1 MSESKTPVAVATK
14 KTEITDSV
22 LQKVNS
28 LQSVGELKI
37 PNDYSPENALKSA
50 YLILIEQKDR
60 DNKFVLE
67 SCSKESIANTLF
79 DMVIQ
84 GLSPMKK
91 QCYFIPY
98 AGKLTLS
105 KSYAGT
111 MAIAKRVAKI
121 ESITANVI
129 YKKDEFVYQTDPVSG
144 YKKLVSHQQRLENI
158 DINEIVGAYAVI
170 KFMDQTSFI
179 EPMTMK
185 QIQTSWMQGP
195 TKGTSPAHK
204 NFPDEMCKKTA
215 INRACKMIINSSSD
229 SDMYNEF
236 DSPESP
242 DLAKEK
248 RDEKTASKTEAAE
261 TIEFEIVE
269 QTPETKVDEKKE
281 SKPIDPLF

>member
-1 MSESKTPVAVATK
+1 
-14 KTEITDSV
+14 
-22 LQKVNS
+22 
-28 LQSVGELKI
+28 
-37 PNDYSPENALKSA
+37 
-50 YLILIEQKDR
+50 
-60 DNKFVLE
+60 
-67 SCSKESIANTLF
+67 
-79 DMVIQ
+79 MVIQ

-129 YKKDEFVYQTDPVSG
+129 YKKDEFVYQTDPISG
-144 YKKLVSHQQRLENI
+144 FKKLVSHQQKLENI

-170 KFMDQTSFI
+170 KFNDETSFI

-261 TIEFEIVE
+261 TIEFEVVE

>member
-1 MSESKTPVAVATK
+1 MSESKTPVAIATK
-14 KTEITDSV
+14 KNEITEQV

-60 DNKFVLE
+60 DNKPVLE

-98 AGKLTLS
+98 SGKLTLS

-111 MAIAKRVAKI
+111 MAIAKRVAKL

-144 YKKLVSHQQRLENI
+144 FKKLVSHQQKLENI

-261 TIEFEIVE
+261 TIEFEVVE

-281 SKPIDPLF
+281 SKPIEPLF

>member
-14 KTEITDSV
+14 KNEITEQV

-60 DNKFVLE
+60 DNKPVLE

-129 YKKDEFVYQTDPVSG
+129 YKKDEFVYQTDPISG
-144 YKKLVSHQQRLENI
+144 FKKLVSHQQKLENI

-170 KFMDQTSFI
+170 KFNDETSFI

-261 TIEFEIVE
+261 TIEFEVVE

>member
-1 MSESKTPVAVATK
+1 MSESKTPVAIATK
-14 KTEITDSV
+14 KNEITEQV

-60 DNKFVLE
+60 DNKPVLE

-129 YKKDEFVYQTDPVSG
+129 YKKDKFVYQTDPVSG
-144 YKKLVSHQQRLENI
+144 FKKLVSHEQQLENI

-185 QIQTSWMQGP
+185 QITQSWMQGP

-229 SDMYNEF
+229 SDFYNEF

-248 RDEKTASKTEAAE
+248 RNEKTASKTETAE
-261 TIEFEIVE
+261 TIEFEVVE
-269 QTPETKVDEKKE
+269 QTPETIVNEKKE
-281 SKPIDPLF
+281 SKAIDPLF

>member
-50 YLILIEQKDR
+50 YLILSEQKDR
-60 DNKFVLE
+60 DNKPVLE

-144 YKKLVSHQQRLENI
+144 FKKLVSHQQKLENI

-248 RDEKTASKTEAAE
+248 RDEKVKEKTEAAE
-261 TIEFEIVE
+261 TIEFEVVE

>member
-1 MSESKTPVAVATK
+1 MSESKTPVAIATK
-14 KTEITDSV
+14 KNEITEQV

-60 DNKFVLE
+60 DNKPVLE

-129 YKKDEFVYQTDPVSG
+129 YKKDKFIYQTDPVSG
-144 YKKLVSHQQRLENI
+144 FKKLVSHEQQLENI

-185 QIQTSWMQGP
+185 QITQSWMQGP

-229 SDMYNEF
+229 SDIYNEF

-248 RDEKTASKTEAAE
+248 RDEKTASKTEVAE
-261 TIEFEIVE
+261 TIEFEVVE

>member
-1 MSESKTPVAVATK
+1 
-14 KTEITDSV
+14 
-22 LQKVNS
+22 
-28 LQSVGELKI
+28 
-37 PNDYSPENALKSA
+37 
-50 YLILIEQKDR
+50 
-60 DNKFVLE
+60 
-67 SCSKESIANTLF
+67 
-79 DMVIQ
+79 
-84 GLSPMKK
+84 
-91 QCYFIPY
+91 
-98 AGKLTLS
+98 
-105 KSYAGT
+105 
-111 MAIAKRVAKI
+111 MAIAKRVAKL

-129 YKKDEFVYQTDPVSG
+129 YKKDESVYQTDPVSG
-144 YKKLVSHQQRLENI
+144 FKKLVSHQQRLENI

-261 TIEFEIVE
+261 TIEFEVVE

>member
-1 MSESKTPVAVATK
+1 MSESKTPVAIATK
-14 KTEITDSV
+14 KNEITEQV

-60 DNKFVLE
+60 DNKPVLE

-144 YKKLVSHQQRLENI
+144 FKKLVSHQQRLENI

-261 TIEFEIVE
+261 TIEFEVVE
-269 QTPETKVDEKKE
+269 QTPETKVDEKTE

>member
-22 LQKVNS
+22 LQKVNL

-60 DNKFVLE
+60 DNKPVLE

-144 YKKLVSHQQRLENI
+144 FKKLVSHQQRLENI

-248 RDEKTASKTEAAE
+248 RDEKVKEKTEAAE
-261 TIEFEIVE
+261 TIEFEVVGEKPKTII
-269 QTPETKVDEKKE
+269 DEKKE
-281 SKPIDPLF
+281 SKTIDPLF

>member
-1 MSESKTPVAVATK
+1 MSESKTPVAIATK
-14 KTEITDSV
+14 KNEITEQV

-60 DNKFVLE
+60 DNKPVLE

-144 YKKLVSHQQRLENI
+144 FKKLVSHQQRLENI

-261 TIEFEIVE
+261 TIEFEVVE
-269 QTPETKVDEKKE
+269 QTHETKVDEKKE

>member
-50 YLILIEQKDR
+50 YLILSEQKDR
-60 DNKFVLE
+60 DNKPVLE

-248 RDEKTASKTEAAE
+248 RDEKVKEKTDAAE
-261 TIEFEIVE
+261 TIEFEVVE
-269 QTPETKVDEKKE
+269 QTPETKVNEKKE
-281 SKPIDPLF
+281 SKTIDPLF

>member
-1 MSESKTPVAVATK
+1 MSESKTPVAIATK

-50 YLILIEQKDR
+50 YLILSEQKDR
-60 DNKFVLE
+60 DNKPVLE

-248 RDEKTASKTEAAE
+248 RDEKVKEKTDAAE
-261 TIEFEIVE
+261 TIEFEVVE

>member
-1 MSESKTPVAVATK
+1 MSESKTPVAIATK

-50 YLILIEQKDR
+50 YLILSEQKDR
-60 DNKFVLE
+60 DNKPVLE

-248 RDEKTASKTEAAE
+248 RDEKVKEKTDAAE
-261 TIEFEIVE
+261 TIEFEVVE
-269 QTPETKVDEKKE
+269 QTPETKVNEKKE
-281 SKPIDPLF
+281 SKTIDPLF

>member
-1 MSESKTPVAVATK
+1 MSESKTPVAIATK
-14 KTEITDSV
+14 KNEITEQV

-60 DNKFVLE
+60 DNKPVLE

-129 YKKDEFVYQTDPVSG
+129 YKKDKFIYQTDPVSG
-144 YKKLVSHQQRLENI
+144 FKKLVSHEQQLENI

-185 QIQTSWMQGP
+185 QITQSWMQGP

-229 SDMYNEF
+229 SDIYNEF

-261 TIEFEIVE
+261 TIEFEVVE

>member
-1 MSESKTPVAVATK
+1 MSESKTPVAIATK
-14 KTEITDSV
+14 KNEITEQV

-60 DNKFVLE
+60 DNKPVLE

-111 MAIAKRVAKI
+111 MAIAKRVAKL

-144 YKKLVSHQQRLENI
+144 FKKLVSHQQKLENI

-242 DLAKEK
+242 DLAKEN

-261 TIEFEIVE
+261 TIEFEVVE
-269 QTPETKVDEKKE
+269 QTPETKVDEKTE

>member
-1 MSESKTPVAVATK
+1 MSESKTPVAIATK
-14 KTEITDSV
+14 KNEITEQV

-60 DNKFVLE
+60 DNKPVLE

-98 AGKLTLS
+98 SGKLTLS

-111 MAIAKRVAKI
+111 MAIAKRVAKL

-144 YKKLVSHQQRLENI
+144 FKKLVSHQQKLENI

-261 TIEFEIVE
+261 TIEFEVVE